1 MGADPDRKWNDY
13 HMDKP
18 KLSWFRICSY
28 SDRRYRPGAFFFHT
42 ANGAGDFM
50 IGKVAFL
57 VLFGVLAQSC
67 ATKDLRVQEFRVAS
81 GTPDPARPPE
91 EFYLIGAGDS
101 LTVNVWKEPT
111 LSGTVKVR
119 PDGYITLPLINEV
132 QVVGLSTGQLRKAL
146 EDKYKEFTTDPF
158 VTIRVEG
165 IASSE
170 VFLVGQVG
178 KPGAFPLVG
187 NETILQLLTRAGG
200 LGIFADRSN
209 IRVVR
214 RDGEKVTEYI
224 VDYDAIIKGDLKQDV
239 LLRPGDRIIVP

>member
-1 MGADPDRKWNDY
+1 MRGSLIVGLIVVVGWI
-13 HMDKP
+13 
-18 KLSWFRICSY
+18 S
-28 SDRRYRPGAFFFHT
+28 G
-42 ANGAGDFM
+42 
-50 IGKVAFL
+50 
-57 VLFGVLAQSC
+57 C
-67 ATKDLRVQEFRVAS
+67 ATKQLRVQEFPVAA
-81 GTPDPARPPE
+81 GTPDPAAPPE
-91 EFYLIGAGDS
+91 EFYVIGAGDT
-101 LTVNVWKEPT
+101 LNINVWKEPT

-132 QVVGLSTGQLRKAL
+132 QVAGQTTTNLRKTL

-158 VTIRVEG
+158 VTIRVEA

-178 KPGAFPLVG
+178 KAGAFPLSG
-187 NETILQLLTRAGG
+187 NETLLQLLTRAGG

-214 RDGEKVTEYI
+214 RDGSKLTEYT

>member
-1 MGADPDRKWNDY
+1 MRSILLMSFILIVG
-13 HMDKP
+13 
-18 KLSWFRICSY
+18 S
-28 SDRRYRPGAFFFHT
+28 
-42 ANGAGDFM
+42 
-50 IGKVAFL
+50 
-57 VLFGVLAQSC
+57 VLGC
-67 ATKDLRVQEFRVAS
+67 ATKDLRVQEFQVAS
-81 GTPDPARPPE
+81 DTPDPAKPPE
-91 EFYLIGAGDS
+91 EFYVIGAGDT
-101 LTVNVWKEPT
+101 LNINVWKEPT

-132 QVVGLSTGQLRKAL
+132 QVAGQTTANLRKTL

-158 VTIRVEG
+158 VTIRVEA

-178 KPGAFPLVG
+178 KPGAFPLSG
-187 NETILQLLTRAGG
+187 NETLLQLLTRAGG

-214 RDGEKVTEYI
+214 RDGSKLTEYT
-224 VDYDAIIKGDLKQDV
+224 VDYDSIIKGDLKQDV